1 MLGNIHE
8 IKTGRNLG
16 NGIPYIIKDLSNGMK
31 VGIFGVA
38 G

>member
-1 MLGNIHE
+1 LGNITH
-8 IKTGRNLG
+8 IQTGRILG
-16 NGIPYIIKDLSNGMK
+16 NGIPYITKIMPNGLK